1 MRVLVLAV
9 AVLTAA
15 AAKNITVLVVG
26 DSWGALGP
34 NWKELQDMFAR
45 HGVGA
50 EVKSAARSGT
60 TACQWASNAAIIKA
74 AAQQLFPD
82 VSVGTNATGP
92 DFVWYTLGGN
102 DLVDKTYE
110 SCSNNAKSLT
120 EQMTCMDAIT
130 KKATDCGEKVR
141 ELTISSAS
149 HAPF

>member
-1 MRVLVLAV
+1 MRTFLAV
-9 AVLTAA
+9 LIAAAIFPSSAA
-15 AAKNITVLVVG
+15 AAKNVTVLVVG

-60 TACQWASNAAIIKA
+60 TACQWASNAAIIKT

-82 VSVGTNATGP
+82 VSVGPNATGP

-102 DLVDKTYE
+102 DLVDKNYE
-110 SCSNNAKSLT
+110 NCSNSAKNIT
-120 EQMTCMDAIT
+120 EQLACMDTVT
-130 KKATDCGEKVR
+130 KRVTDCGEKVR
-141 ELTISSAS
+141 A
-149 HAPF
+149 APIL